1 MATNESALDTQGK
14 VLALAAFSEIAAGSA
29 LMLAPALVV
38 LALLGIEGSS
48 MSVALGR
55 FVGIALL
62 ALGIACGPAGRTQG
76 ARAPYWAMQIYN
88 PLVALY
94 LGYLGAFE
102 HMGGLL
108 LWPVVGL
115 HVVMTLL
122 LVGAARRRPQRLI
135 RKEVK

>member
-1 MATNESALDTQGK
+1 MVTSEITLDTLGK
-14 VLALAAFSEIAAGSA
+14 VLVVAALSEIAAGSA

-38 LALLGIEGSS
+38 PALLGVEGSG

-62 ALGIACGPAGRTQG
+62 ALGIACWPARGRAQG
-76 ARAPYWAMQIYN
+76 ASAAYWAMQIYN

-94 LGYLGAFE
+94 LTYLSALE
-102 HMGGLL
+102 RMGGPL

-115 HVVMTLL
+115 HVLMTLL
-122 LVGAARRRPQRLI
+122 LVGARRGHS
-135 RKEVK
+135 